1 MKLIDKPFFCVLP
14 WIHLYTNPEGKMLPC
29 CVADN
34 SAPFPMMSEGEFPV
48 LFNSKPMRELRQNML
63 NDIPSKTCNYCYKLE
78 KYGTH
83 SHRKH
88 SNGKYLS
95 HDNVLKII
103 ENTNDDGTIDDINI
117 LYWDVRFSNVC
128 NYKCRMCGSRYST
141 KWYEDADLLGWKTNP
156 KDPTVSIAN
165 IKEFCDTNA
174 SYLKSIQY
182 IYFAGG
188 EPLVQPEHYEF
199 LDWCIENNVDAELY
213 YQSNG
218 SILKYSK
225 YNIFDLWSKFKRVT
239 YSVSLDGLGAMG
251 EYIRSGYNDAKVDN
265 NLTKICEA
273 FGSNEEITVNAT
285 FMAYNAF
292 FATEFFDQMES
303 KPWVMMSNVY
313 TQLLIGPEHLQPKV
327 LPVELKKQAIEKI
340 LNSKWYEK
348 YPNKFE
354 SLLSNLKEE
363 STPEL
368 WSKFKQYTSALDERR
383 TENILNY
390 FSELGPY
397 YND

>member
-1 MKLIDKPFFCVLP
+1 MNLIDKPYFCVLP
-14 WIHLYTNPEGKMLPC
+14 WIHIYTNPDGKLLPC

-34 SAPFPMMSEGEFPV
+34 NAPFPKISDDKFPL
-48 LFNSKPMRELRQNML
+48 LFNSTPMKELRHNML
-63 NDIPSKTCNYCYKLE
+63 NDIPSRACNYCYTLE
-78 KYGTH
+78 KYGSH

-103 ENTNDDGTIDDINI
+103 ENTEPDGTINDINI

-141 KWYEDADLLGWKTNP
+141 KWYEDADLQGYKVIP
-156 KDPTVSIAN
+156 KDPAVSISN
-165 IKEFCDTNA
+165 VQQFCDENVE
-174 SYLKSIQY
+174 YLKSIKY

-188 EPLVQPEHYEF
+188 EPLVQAEHYEF
-199 LDWCIENNVDAELY
+199 LDWCIKNNVNAELY

-225 YNIFDLWSKFKRVT
+225 YDIFDLWSKFKKVT
-239 YSVSLDGLGAMG
+239 YSVSLDGLGPMG
-251 EYIRSGYNDAKVDN
+251 EYIRSGYDDKKVDK
-265 NLTKICEA
+265 NLTKICEH
-273 FGSNEEITVNAT
+273 FGSNKEITVNAT
-285 FMAYNAF
+285 FMIYNAF

-303 KPWVMMSNVY
+303 KPWVMMTNVY
-313 TQLLIGPEHLQPKV
+313 TQLLLNPEYLQPKV
-327 LPVELKKQAIEKI
+327 LPAELKKQAIDKI
-340 LNSKWYEK
+340 INSKWYEK
-348 YPNKFE
+348 YPKKFE
-354 SLLSNLKEE
+354 SLLSNLAED

-368 WSKFKQYTSALDERR
+368 WSKFKATTAALDLRR
-383 TENILNY
+383 GENILDY
-390 FSELGPY
+390 FPELGPY

>member
-1 MKLIDKPFFCVLP
+1 MNLIDKPFFCVLP
-14 WIHLYTNPEGKMLPC
+14 WIHLYTNPKGKMLPC
-29 CVADN
+29 CVADD
-34 SAPFPMMSEGEFPV
+34 SEPFPMVSDDEFPI

-88 SNGKYLS
+88 SNDKYLS
-95 HDNVLKII
+95 NDNVLDII
-103 ENTNDDGTIDDINI
+103 KNTNADGTIKNINI

-128 NYKCRMCGSRYST
+128 NYKCRMCGSSYST
-141 KWYEDADLLGWKTNP
+141 KWYEDADLQGWHK
-156 KDPTVSIAN
+156 KPTEPIVSINN

-174 SYLKSIQY
+174 AYLKSIEY

-188 EPLVQPEHYEF
+188 EPLVQSEHYEF
-199 LDWCIENNVDAELY
+199 LDWCIKNEVNAELY

-225 YNIFDLWSKFKRVT
+225 YGIFNLWSKFKRVT

-265 NLTKICEA
+265 NLNKICEV
-273 FGSNEEITVNAT
+273 FGSNKEITVNST

-303 KPWVMMSNVY
+303 KPWVMISNVY
-313 TQLLIGPEHLQPKV
+313 TQLLIGPEYLQPKV
-327 LPVELKKQAIEKI
+327 LPLELKKQAIDKI
-340 LNSKWYEK
+340 VNSKWHTK

-368 WSKFKQYTSALDERR
+368 WGKFKQYTSSLDNRR
-383 TENILNY
+383 NENILNY
-390 FSELGPY
+390 FPELGPY

>member
-1 MKLIDKPFFCVLP
+1 MISD
-14 WIHLYTNPEGKMLPC
+14 
-29 CVADN
+29 
-34 SAPFPMMSEGEFPV
+34 GEFPV
-48 LFNSKPMRELRQNML
+48 LFNSKPMKDLRHNMM
-63 NDIPSKTCNYCYKLE
+63 NDIPSKACNYCYTLE
-78 KYGTH
+78 KYGSH

-95 HDNVLKII
+95 NDNILKLV
-103 ENTNDDGTIDDINI
+103 ENTEPDGTVNDINI

-141 KWYEDADLLGWKTNP
+141 KWYEDADLQGYQVTL
-156 KDPTVSIAN
+156 KDPTVSISN
-165 IKEFCDTNA
+165 VKQFCDDNVE
-174 SYLKSIQY
+174 YLKSIKY

-199 LDWCIENNVDAELY
+199 LDWCITNNINAELY

-225 YNIFDLWSKFKRVT
+225 YDIFDLWSKFERVT
-239 YSVSLDGLGAMG
+239 YSVSLDGLGQMG
-251 EYIRSGYNDAKVDN
+251 EYIRSGYDDKKVNN
-265 NLTKICEA
+265 NLTKICEH
-273 FGSNEEITVNAT
+273 FGSNKEITVNST

-363 STPEL
+363 STPGL
-368 WSKFKQYTSALDERR
+368 WSKFKQYTTALDERR
-383 TENILNY
+383 NENILNY